1 MGLNTAL
8 LKRPAF
14 WLALSAFFLPIKPAP
29 VNLFL
34 AVAVLMVLGQGEYRH
49 FLARALRRPDVTWLC
64 IFTLGLLATYP
75 MQDTDPAAYFDFV
88 HKYGR
93 FLLVP
98 LLVPALHRN
107 EDRALV
113 LKSFLASMAL
123 TLLLSWLIWSG
134 VNPSWF
140 GVHADSEYG
149 IPANPTV
156 YKLHITH
163 NFFMVIAIF
172 YWFQSALDLRQ
183 SKPLWSAVYGALAV
197 FALINVFG
205 MVQGRTGW
213 IVFGVIPIV
222 YFVRRLGMKGLVLGV
237 LFSAGVLALSYF
249 LVGNVHER
257 IDKGVSEVL
266 ALYHGGETDTSMG
279 ERYTYMLAGWS
290 AFLDSPWLGHG
301 VGGVVKAVSAFSL
314 KRGVEPFA
322 NPHNQFLLILIQ
334 GGLVGLFAYL
344 VLLGLQFREALK
356 TAVGARYVV
365 PLMGMFVIGNALNSF
380 HYDFAESM
388 LFIYMTAAIGL
399 IPESQH
405 A

>member
-1 MGLNTAL
+1 MKADL
-8 LKRPAF
+8 LRRPAF

-34 AVAVLMVLGQGEYRH
+34 LVAVLLVLGQSEYRGH
-49 FLARALRRPDVTWLC
+49 IVQALRRPDVTWLC
-64 IFTLGLLATYP
+64 VFTLGLLATYAMP
-75 MQDTDPAAYFDFV
+75 DTDQAAYFDFV

-98 LLVPALHRN
+98 LLVPALYRN
-107 EDRALV
+107 EDRGMV
-113 LKSFLASMAL
+113 LRAFLSSMGL
-123 TLLLSWLIWSG
+123 TLLLSWLIWAG
-134 VNPSWF
+134 ANPAWF

-156 YKLHITH
+156 YKLHITQ

-172 YWFQSALDLRQ
+172 YWLQAALDLKDT
-183 SKPLWSAVYGALAV
+183 KPAWSVVYGLVVV

-213 IVFGVIPIV
+213 IVFAVIPV
-222 YFVRRLGMKGLVLGV
+222 VFFARRMGLKGLIAGLV
-237 LFSAGVLALSYF
+237 FSVAVLALSYL

-257 IDKGVSEVL
+257 VDKGVSEVL
-266 ALYHGGETDTSMG
+266 ALYHGGQTDTSMG

-290 AFLDSPWLGHG
+290 AFLDAPWIGHG

-314 KRGVEPFA
+314 QRGVEPFA

-334 GGLVGLFAYL
+334 SGLVGLFAYL
-344 VLLGLQFREALK
+344 LLLGLQFRQAIQSK
-356 TAVGARYVV
+356 IGARYIV
-365 PLMGMFVIGNALNSF
+365 PLMGMYVIGNALNSF

-388 LFIYMTAAIGL
+388 LFIYMTAAVGL
-399 IPESQH
+399 PPEPSNV
-405 A
+405 